1 MQHPTEITR
10 DLRKA
15 GHRLTSPRQR
25 ILSVIRASD
34 GHVTAEQILNRVRAR
49 YGATNK
55 SSVYRTLD
63 LLTRLN
69 LINPTDFGNGRIE
82 YEIHQHPHHHHLL
95 CRDCGEMT
103 EISEKVFAP
112 VEKALRSEYKFV
124 PDLEHFVIYGLCR
137 GCTDHTAPT
146 RSAFGAK
153 RTVLAKEKGKLS

>member
-1 MQHPTEITR
+1 MPSPSEITQ
-10 DLRKA
+10 DLRQA

-34 GHVTAEQILNRVRAR
+34 GHITAEQILKRVRTR
-49 YGATNK
+49 SGAMNK

-82 YEIHQHPHHHHLL
+82 YEIHRHPHHHHLL
-95 CRDCGEMT
+95 CRDCGAMT
-103 EISEKVFAP
+103 EVAEKIFAP
-112 VEKALRSEYKFV
+112 LEKSLRTEYQFI

-137 GCTDHTAPT
+137 KCTAT
-146 RSAFGAK
+146 RKQS
-153 RTVLAKEKGKLS
+153 